1 MLNTEKGRHVCK
13 GVSVFIRAKYRKRQ
27 TCVKMCVCLVPCLTP
42 NKPDRQKGQNKS
54 EMHRISQTG
63 QNYSCLSYSAPLSQ
77 AGISQTGTFW
87 GVWLIPWSMDVWLIP
102 CPVEEKGVWLIP
114 WSEFWL
120 IPWSCLTYYCHPVN
134 HLTFTSSSSQSRTI
148 YLEHTAVMTPFY

>member
-1 MLNTEKGRHVCK
+1 MG
-13 GVSVFIRAKYRKRQ
+13 
-27 TCVKMCVCLVPCLTP
+27 VCLVPCLTP

-63 QNYSCLSYSAPLSQ
+63 QNCSCLSYSAPLSQ

-87 GVWLIPWSMDVWLIP
+87 GVWLIPWSMGVWLIP
-102 CPVEEKGVWLIP
+102 CPVAEKGVWLIP

-120 IPWSCLTYYCHPVN
+120 IPWSCLTYYCHPIWAVAARYIWAVAARYI
-134 HLTFTSSSSQSRTI
+134 LTLARNPRFDTVTRRHWHSVATERILASAKKWCHFS
-148 YLEHTAVMTPFY
+148 